1 MKATLEHIEKNDSQS
16 FEAFIYDSKH
26 FDAPWHFHPY
36 YELTYIEKGSGIRYV
51 GDSIE
56 KFSEGELVMLG
67 TNLPH
72 CWKDTGEPNVRS
84 VIIQW
89 QDDFLGL
96 GWKRKPE
103 FAKIAELLKRSGKGL
118 KFSELIAIEVQLKM
132 NKIVHASGFERMGIF
147 LDILNQLSESSD
159 YKILSKSGFKAS
171 TTEQSTN
178 RINKVYAFVASRY
191 QTKIKLSE
199 IASELAL
206 SEEAFCRFFKKA
218 LNKSFVTYVN
228 EYRINMACRLLLETD
243 KHVSEVAFAC
253 GYESLPFFYRQF
265 KRIVKISPLGYRKR
279 QKSNII

>member
-1 MKATLEHIEKNDSQS
+1 MKATLEYITKSDSQS
-16 FEAFIYDSKH
+16 FEAFVYNEKH

-51 GDSIE
+51 GDNIE

-72 CWKDTGEPNVRS
+72 CWKDTGSPNVKS

-103 FAKIAELLKRSGKGL
+103 FAKIAGLLKRSGKGL
-118 KFSELIAIEVQLKM
+118 KFSKEVSDKIQLRMKM
-132 NKIVHASGFERMGIF
+132 VVEASDFERMATF
-147 LDILNQLSESSD
+147 LEILNQLSKIID
-159 YKILSKSGFKAS
+159 YEILSKSGFKAS

-178 RINKVYAFVASRY
+178 RINKVYDFVASNY
-191 QTKIKLSE
+191 KSKIKLAE
-199 IASELAL
+199 IASVLAL
-206 SEEAFCRFFKKA
+206 SEEAFCRFFKKT

-243 KHVSEVAFAC
+243 KQVSEIAFAC
-253 GYESLPFFYRQF
+253 GYDSLPFFYRQF
-265 KRIVKISPLGYRKR
+265 KKVVKTSPLTYRKI
-279 QKSNII
+279 QKVI